1 MNPTTMHVSLAPA
14 AKRAPAASVPCAA
27 LLDERGARV
36 ILGATDELLGLAQP
50 VVPSATSMFGPRG
63 VCAAPDGSL
72 WVSDTGHH
80 RVLGWH
86 RTPTADNT
94 PADILLGQPAFDRE
108 GRNARGSASIDTMNV
123 PTGITA
129 CGADGRGLAVADAW
143 NHRVLIW
150 QTRPTRS
157 HQPPDV
163 VLGQADFDGGESNR
177 GHDRPTAST
186 LFWPYCVSWDG
197 ARLWVADTGNRR
209 VLMWEGLPQR
219 SGEPANLVLGQ
230 PDFEQRDENGGSEPT
245 AASMRWPHAIS
256 FPSAVAGG
264 ARGTPRPG
272 ADRPGGLCV
281 ADAGN
286 NRLMLWSSVP
296 VSNNQ
301 PCDRLVGQADAGHV
315 EHNQASYYP
324 DAACLNMPYGAT
336 VAGELLVVADT
347 ANSRLLAW
355 RIDELMS
362 GSPNRHGGNACALA
376 AQPDWNSKG
385 DNRWQH
391 AARDSVCW
399 PYSVAL
405 QGDETLLVAD
415 SGNNRVM
422 LWPLAAG
429 T

>member
-1 MNPTTMHVSLAPA
+1 MSTVTTHVSLAPA
-14 AKRAPAASVPCAA
+14 ARRAPSAAVACAR
-27 LLDERGARV
+27 LLDAHGAAV
-36 ILGATDELLGLAQP
+36 ILGATDDPLGLASP

-72 WVSDTGHH
+72 WASDTGHH
-80 RVLGWH
+80 RVLGWL
-86 RTPTADNT
+86 RAPRADNA

-108 GRNARGSASIDTMNV
+108 GRNARGSVSADSMNV
-123 PTGITA
+123 PTGIAA
-129 CGADGRGLAVADAW
+129 CGAQGQGLAVADAW

-150 QTRPTRS
+150 HRRPVQSNQR
-157 HQPPDV
+157 PDV
-163 VLGQADFDGGESNR
+163 VLGQLDFDSGDSNR
-177 GHDRPTAST
+177 GQDRPAAST

-209 VLMWEGLPQR
+209 VLMWNGLPQR
-219 SGEPANLVLGQ
+219 DGEAASLVLGQ
-230 PDFEQRDENGGSEPT
+230 PDFDHRDENGGGAPT

-256 FPSAVAGG
+256 FFAGG
-264 ARGTPRPG
+264 V
-272 ADRPGGLCV
+272 CV

-286 NRLMLWSSVP
+286 NRLMVWDRMPRAS
-296 VSNNQ
+296 NQ
-301 PCDRLVGQADAGHV
+301 PCDVIVGQSGAHAV
-315 EHNQASYYP
+315 EHNQGCYYP

-336 VAGELLVVADT
+336 VAGDLLVVADT

-355 RIDELMS
+355 RHDSLMRA
-362 GSPNRHGGNACALA
+362 GTNAFALA

-385 DNRWQH
+385 DNRWQS

-399 PYSVAL
+399 PYSVAML
-405 QGDETLLVAD
+405 GHGTLLVAD

-422 LWPLAAG
+422 LWPLATAVG

>member
-1 MNPTTMHVSLAPA
+1 MTETLHVSLAPTS
-14 AKRAPAASVPCAA
+14 KRAPAAAVPCAA

-86 RTPTADNT
+86 RTPTIDNA

-108 GRNARGSASIDTMNV
+108 GRNARGSASIDSMNV

-129 CGADGRGLAVADAW
+129 CGADGAGLAVADAW

-150 QTRPTRS
+150 HRRPTQS
-157 HQPPDV
+157 HQRPDV

-177 GHDRPTAST
+177 GRDRPTAST

-209 VLMWEGLPQR
+209 VLMWDGLPQR
-219 SGEPANLVLGQ
+219 HGEPASRVLGQ
-230 PDFEQRDENGGSEPT
+230 PDFDQRDENGGSEPT

-256 FPSAVAGG
+256 FPN
-264 ARGTPRPG
+264 
-272 ADRPGGLCV
+272 GGLCI

-286 NRLMLWSSVP
+286 NRLMLWRDLP
-296 VSNNQ
+296 AANNT
-301 PCDRLVGQADAGHV
+301 PCDLLVGQADAQHV

-355 RIDELMS
+355 NIDEAMEDAPSL
-362 GSPNRHGGNACALA
+362 HGRNACALA

-385 DNRWQH
+385 DNRWRH
-391 AARDSVCW
+391 AERDSVCW

-405 QGDETLLVAD
+405 QGDHTLLVAD

-422 LWPLAAG
+422 LWPLAHRS
-429 T
+429 

>member
-1 MNPTTMHVSLAPA
+1 MAMTETLTVSLAPA
-14 AKRAPAASVPCAA
+14 SKRAPAAVVPCAA
-27 LLDERGARV
+27 LLDPRGARV
-36 ILGATDELLGLAQP
+36 MLGATDDPLGMAQP

-80 RVLGWH
+80 RVLGWL
-86 RTPTADNT
+86 RAPTADNT

-108 GRNARGSASIDTMNV
+108 GRNARGNTSRDSMNV

-129 CGADGRGLAVADAW
+129 CGIDGAGLAVADAW

-150 QTRPTRS
+150 HRRPTLS
-157 HQPPDV
+157 HPSAHQPPDV

-177 GHDRPTAST
+177 GDDRPTAST
-186 LFWPYCVSWDG
+186 LFWPYCVAWDG

-209 VLMWEGLPQR
+209 VLMWTGLPEQN
-219 SGEPANLVLGQ
+219 GAPASLVLGH
-230 PDFEQRDENGGSEPT
+230 PDFDQRDENDGSEPT

-256 FPSAVAGG
+256 FPN
-264 ARGTPRPG
+264 
-272 ADRPGGLCV
+272 GGLCV
-281 ADAGN
+281 ADACN
-286 NRLMLWSSVP
+286 NRLMLWHDAPSA
-296 VSNNQ
+296 NNQ
-301 PCDRLVGQADAGHV
+301 PCNLLIGQSDARRV

-324 DAACLNMPYGAT
+324 DAACLNMPYGAA
-336 VAGELLVVADT
+336 VARDLLVVADT

-355 RIDELMS
+355 RIDEVMQDTLNCN
-362 GSPNRHGGNACALA
+362 GRNACALA

-405 QGDETLLVAD
+405 QGDDTLLIAD

-422 LWPLAAG
+422 LWPLAGGA
-429 T
+429 

>member
-1 MNPTTMHVSLAPA
+1 MSTVITHVSLAPA
-14 AKRAPAASVPCAA
+14 ARRAPSAAVPCAR
-27 LLDERGARV
+27 LLDDRGAAV
-36 ILGATDELLGLAQP
+36 ILGATDDPLGLASP

-72 WVSDTGHH
+72 WASDTGHH
-80 RVLGWH
+80 RVLGWLSA
-86 RTPTADNT
+86 PSAENA

-108 GRNARGSASIDTMNV
+108 GRNARGTVSADSMNV
-123 PTGITA
+123 PTGIAA
-129 CGADGRGLAVADAW
+129 CGAQGQGLAVADAW

-150 QTRPTRS
+150 HRRPVQSNQR
-157 HQPPDV
+157 PDV
-163 VLGQADFDGGESNR
+163 VLGQMDFDSGDSNR
-177 GHDRPTAST
+177 GQDRPTAST

-209 VLMWEGLPQR
+209 VLMWDGLPQR
-219 SGEPANLVLGQ
+219 NCEAARLVLGQ
-230 PDFEQRDENGGSEPT
+230 ADFDHRDENGGGTPT

-256 FPSAVAGG
+256 FFAGG
-264 ARGTPRPG
+264 V
-272 ADRPGGLCV
+272 CV

-286 NRLMLWSSVP
+286 NRLMIWHRMP
-296 VSNNQ
+296 RANNQ
-301 PCDRLVGQADAGHV
+301 PCDVVVGQSGAHAV

-336 VAGELLVVADT
+336 VAGDLLVVADT

-355 RIDELMS
+355 RDDSLTRA
-362 GSPNRHGGNACALA
+362 GANAFALA

-385 DNRWQH
+385 DNRWQS

-399 PYSVAL
+399 PYSVAML
-405 QGDETLLVAD
+405 GQGTLLVAD

-422 LWPLAAG
+422 LWPLATALG